1 VYTDDEQTYI
11 IKLIDE
17 NVMWSDGVPLTID
30 DIFFT
35 YDEIIHQNRWE
46 LPSLNAWSNISV
58 SLED

>member
-1 VYTDDEQTYI
+1 V
-11 IKLIDE
+11 
-17 NVMWSDGVPLTID
+17 SLTID

-35 YDEIIHQNRWE
+35 YDEIIRQNRWE